1 MHTLA
6 APYALHALDEN
17 EERSFEQ
24 HLAECE
30 RCREELAGFREAAA
44 ALALAAPA
52 AEPPPD
58 LRGRI
63 LEQAR
68 AERPNVVPL
77 RRRRDWTVPLG
88 AAAAIAASAA
98 VALGI
103 WAFSLANSLDR
114 ERSAREAESA
124 ALALLAREGT
134 RRLQLA
140 GANGSVLVTGDGR
153 AALVVDVPA
162 APTGKTY
169 EAWVVD
175 GGEPRPA
182 GLFRGGSQ
190 PSVLRL
196 TRPVAPGAI
205 VAVTVERA
213 GGADAPTQRPRIT
226 SQPA

>member
-24 HLAECE
+24 HLAHCE
-30 RCREELAGFREAAA
+30 RCREELAGLREAAA
-44 ALALAAPA
+44 ALAVAAPA
-52 AEPPPD
+52 AKPPPA
-58 LRGRI
+58 LRDRI

-88 AAAAIAASAA
+88 AAAAVAATAA
-98 VALGI
+98 IALGF
-103 WAFSLANSLDR
+103 WAFSLSNSLER

-124 ALALLAREGT
+124 ALALLAREGA

-140 GANGSVLVTGDGR
+140 GANGSVVVTGNGR
-153 AALVVDVPA
+153 AALVIDVPR

-175 GGEPRPA
+175 AGDPRPA
-182 GLFRGGSQ
+182 GLFRGGSG
-190 PSVLRL
+190 PSVVRL
-196 TRPVAPGAI
+196 TRHVSRGAV

-213 GGADAPTQRPRIT
+213 GGVDAPTQRPRIT